1 MSEDKNLSN
10 KFNISDVKVL
20 ERNSNININLE
31 RNSNLNSFKYM
42 YRMKIQVKSGP
53 CGYIDNEY
61 YYSRLYD
68 SVDELKEKWIDDIP
82 EIEKTRWERSRKM
95 IIQKVEVSEIFPEID
110 KSSNRT
116 LKEQLNE
123 ISRILGSSFDEI

>member
-1 MSEDKNLSN
+1 MSEDTNLSN
-10 KFNISDVKVL
+10 KFNISDVKIL
-20 ERNSNININLE
+20 ERNL
-31 RNSNLNSFKYM
+31 NSNLNSFKYM

-68 SVDELKEKWIDDIP
+68 SVDQLKEKWIDDIP
-82 EIEKTRWERSRKM
+82 IIEETRWERSRKM
-95 IIQKVEVSEIFPEID
+95 IIQKVKVSEIFPESD
-110 KSSNRT
+110 ESSNRT